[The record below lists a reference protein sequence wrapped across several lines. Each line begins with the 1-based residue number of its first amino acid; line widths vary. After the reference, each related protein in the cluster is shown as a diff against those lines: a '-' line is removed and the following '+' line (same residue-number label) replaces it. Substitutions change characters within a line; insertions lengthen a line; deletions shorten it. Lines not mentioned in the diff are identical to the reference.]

1 VSCEVFRDIV
11 GRGRPDARHFFQ
23 KNLLYWLLC
32 SFVTFVFQK
41 TLYGLLYS
49 FVTFVFQKPLYGL
62 LYSFVT
68 FVFQKNLLYGLLC
81 SFVTFVFQKSALRG
95 FRDVFRDI
103 VGRGRP
109 DVQCLCLVSD
119 VLCLKSCV

>member
-1 VSCEVFRDIV
+1 MQFFVVV
-11 GRGRPDARHFFQ
+11 GRGLPDARHFFQ
-23 KNLLYWLLC
+23 KNLLYR
-32 SFVTFVFQK
+32 
-41 TLYGLLYS
+41 
-49 FVTFVFQKPLYGL
+49 
-62 LYSFVT
+62 
-68 FVFQKNLLYGLLC
+68 LLC